1 MTNPLFTKGR
11 FVWADLVTREGAKA
25 RAFYTELMN
34 WSATEMDM
42 GPMGKYTMLKLGEQ
56 GIGGIPPVMKDMPA
70 DVPSH
75 WMYVIA
81 TDDVDGAC
89 RKATELGGKVFM
101 AGMDIPN
108 VGRMAIVADPS
119 GAVFSP
125 FTPAPGSQGRPEG
138 QPKVGEF
145 CWYEN
150 FTTDVEKAKTFYA
163 TLFGW
168 TWEKAPM
175 PNMEYWIARRGD
187 SQVAG
192 VMKKPDEV
200 PMANWLGHL
209 LVENLERS
217 TERATKLGGKKLM
230 GPHDVPGIGTFTVV
244 QDSAGAVVSLF
255 QGASKA

>member
-1 MTNPLFTKGR
+1 MANALFTKGR

-25 RAFYTELMN
+25 RTFYTELLN
-34 WSATEMDM
+34 WSATEVDM
-42 GPMGKYTMLKLGEQ
+42 GPGGKYTMLKLGEA
-56 GIGGIPPVMKDMPA
+56 GVGGIPPVMAGMPA

-75 WMYVIA
+75 WLYIIS
-81 TDDVDGAC
+81 TDDVDAAC
-89 RKATELGGKVFM
+89 RKATELGGKVV
-101 AGMDIPN
+101 APAMDIPN
-108 VGRMAIVADPS
+108 IGRMAIVTDPS

-125 FTPAPGSQGRPEG
+125 FKSATGEMRPEG
-138 QPKVGEF
+138 QQPKVGEF

-150 FTTDVEKAKTFYA
+150 FTTDVEKSKAFYA
-163 TLFGW
+163 ALFGW

-175 PNMEYWIARRGD
+175 PNMEYWIAKRGAV
-187 SQVAG
+187 QTAG
-192 VMKKPDEV
+192 LMKKPDDV

-230 GPHDVPGIGTFTVV
+230 GPHDVPGIGKFTVV

-255 QGASKA
+255 EGKM